1 MAVDPWLPFGGS
13 TTQPPPPKKPR
24 IPQQVEGGGGFN
36 AGIQGN
42 PWTSGIGIPVGM
54 GSPFGGGGGLA
65 QALQGAYDDTTSE
78 FNSAIGSSMAP
89 NDPRFGG
96 FGSFLQNLAM
106 NPEGFGGDVM
116 NKIRTRL
123 AEREAGTRENA
134 SRTVSDMGGRNF
146 SSFGDV
152 LANIKGA
159 SAQRL
164 SEAELQAEI
173 QDAMLRQTSRGQGIS
188 GSVNLANILAGLN
201 SQAAQFAAGR
211 QRPLIDESQGKTGPG
226 GQFDLLNEN
235 GEMLSFNADGT
246 PLSAFDRERQ
256 RQQRLAWMQQQAGG

>member
-1 MAVDPWLPFGGS
+1 MGVLDDIKKGAFGALGK
-13 TTQPPPPKKPR
+13 PKMPTKPN
-24 IPQQVEGGGGFN
+24 PVEGGGGVKG
-36 AGIQGN
+36 GIQGN
-42 PWTSGIGIPVGM
+42 PWTSQMGIPVSPLM
-54 GSPFGGGGGLA
+54 SNPFGGGGLA
-65 QALQGAYDDTTSE
+65 GALQGAFDDTTSE
-78 FNSAIGSSMAP
+78 FNQAIGSSMSP
-89 NDPRFGG
+89 NDPRFGQLG
-96 FGSFLQNLAM
+96 GFLQNLAI
-106 NPEGFGGDVM
+106 NPQGFGGDVM

-134 SRTVSDMGGRNF
+134 TRTVGDMGGRNF

-173 QDAMLRQTSRGQGIS
+173 QDAMLRQTARGQGIS
-188 GSVNLANILAGLN
+188 GSVSLASLIAGLN

-211 QRPLIDESQGKTGPG
+211 QRPLIEGGQGQTGPG

-235 GEMLSFNADGT
+235 GEIMPFREDGT
-246 PLSAFDRERQ
+246 PLSAFEQERA
-256 RQQRLAWMQQQAGG
+256 RQQRIAWMQQQGG